1 MLSLSSWRKIK
12 KKKIKKGSW
21 LQKIQ
26 KSRREVKYIKKKKQ
40 THKQTPYTSLSVN
53 AKRTKKKKTPKNK
66 HNWTRFSFF
75 FFPRKILWEK
85 CCLRLISISFVL
97 DEQSI
102 LSSFKHTSF
111 RTFSLLLI
119 HTNTQSLTFTH
130 THTNSCLHMQ
140 CGFSMRFCHIKSA
153 PSSSCSLPGWGTCGE
168 RRPSLATR

>member
-12 KKKIKKGSW
+12 KKKLKKGSW

-26 KSRREVKYIKKKKQ
+26 KSRREVKYIKKKKTTQ
-40 THKQTPYTSLSVN
+40 TNSVY
-53 AKRTKKKKTPKNK
+53 KFVCECKKNKKTPPKNK

>member
-12 KKKIKKGSW
+12 KKNKKKGVD
-21 LQKIQ
+21 
-26 KSRREVKYIKKKKQ
+26 SRRSRRVGEKLNTLKKTNKHTNKLRIQVCLWMQKEQKKKK
-40 THKQTPYTSLSVN
+40 N
-53 AKRTKKKKTPKNK
+53 PKNK